1 MKMLSVIVPCYNESL
16 NIENTFNRIELNIK
30 KITQNFEIIFVDD
43 GSTDDSFKILKEIS
57 EKNSNLKIIK
67 FSRNF
72 GHQSAIYA
80 GLESATGDGIFLIDA
95 KGTI

>member
-1 MKMLSVIVPCYNESL
+1 MLSVIVPCYNESL

-57 EKNSNLKIIK
+57 EEK
-67 FSRNF
+67 
-72 GHQSAIYA
+72 
-80 GLESATGDGIFLIDA
+80 
-95 KGTI
+95 